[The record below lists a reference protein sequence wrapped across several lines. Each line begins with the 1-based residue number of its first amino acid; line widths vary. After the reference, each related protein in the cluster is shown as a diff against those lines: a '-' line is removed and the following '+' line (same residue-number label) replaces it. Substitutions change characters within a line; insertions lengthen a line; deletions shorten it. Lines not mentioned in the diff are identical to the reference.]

1 MINEIISSLNKEEKR
16 FFKILTNR
24 TLKSNNRKDIILFD
38 YLNTK
43 KIIDDSELLKK
54 LNLKKM

>member
-16 FFKILTNR
+16 FFKIFTNR
-24 TLKSNNRKDIILFD
+24 TLKSDNRKDIILFN

>member
-16 FFKILTNR
+16 FFKIFTNR
-24 TLKSNNRKDIILFD
+24 TLKSDNRKGIILFN